1 MNLYLQAWKKYAV
14 FNGRARRKEY
24 CYLFYMLIYI
34 VLAIIDGVAGT
45 FSEEAGVGLL
55 SGIYGLAALLPSIG
69 VSIRR
74 RHDTKRQWLVVVYLV
89 DTRNRYHCAHGF
101 LSV

>member
-45 FSEEAGVGLL
+45 FSEEAGVGAAEWDLWA
-55 SGIYGLAALLPSIG
+55 SGSATEH
-69 VSIRR
+69 R
-74 RHDTKRQWLVVVYLV
+74 
-89 DTRNRYHCAHGF
+89 C
-101 LSV
+101 